1 MGWNEIKGY
10 EKRRDVTGRRRDV
23 TGGRRDVTRVA
34 VTTRVT
40 GCAAELWRYKFDTP
54 MGGSML
60 TSVDMIVVT
69 LRDSDGATGT
79 GFSYVI
85 GGGGEPV
92 LGMARMQLERFVKDQ
107 EIAAPA
113 ALWRRLAAS
122 LNRLGRG
129 VGYNAICAIDIA
141 AWDLNA
147 RSRNLPLGVA
157 LGGEPRVMPVYTSGG
172 FGAFISPEEAV
183 ERAKAAL
190 ARGVRGV
197 KIRVAGAHADLA
209 RMRAVKDVLPPGVHL
224 MADANERCD
233 LLRAKWL
240 AAACAEHGM
249 LWLEEP
255 LPAYDYAGFDNLAR
269 TSPVAIA
276 TGEHL
281 QGAMEFHPLLESKSI
296 AVAQPDPAMMG
307 GITEILRLC
316 AIAEA
321 AGVVVAPHF
330 NPALFIHVA
339 AAAPAMRWL
348 EDFPVL
354 EHMFAKPLAWDKN
367 GDMAMPTGPGHGI
380 EFHPDAR
387 GKYLV
392 KE

>member
-1 MGWNEIKGY
+1 
-10 EKRRDVTGRRRDV
+10 VTARISDC
-23 TGGRRDVTRVA
+23 T
-34 VTTRVT
+34 
-40 GCAAELWRYKFDTP
+40 AELWRYKFDNP

-60 TSVDMIVVT
+60 TSVDVIVVT
-69 LRDSDGATGT
+69 LADSDGATGM

-92 LGMARMQLERFVKDQ
+92 VGMARSLLARFVNDQ
-107 EIAAPA
+107 EIVAPA

-129 VGYNAICAIDIA
+129 VGYNALCAIDIA
-141 AWDLNA
+141 AWDLHA
-147 RSRNLPLGVA
+147 RRLGVPLGIA
-157 LGGEPRVMPVYTSGG
+157 LGGEPRIMPVYTSGG
-172 FGAFISPEEAV
+172 FGAFISPKEAV
-183 ERAKAAL
+183 DKAKAAL
-190 ARGVRGV
+190 ARGTRGI
-197 KIRVAGAHADLA
+197 KIRVAGVHADLA
-209 RMRAVKDVLPPGVHL
+209 RMKAVKDVLPDGVHL

-233 LLRAKWL
+233 LLRARWL
-240 AAACAEHGM
+240 ASACAEHGM

-255 LPAYDYAGFDNLAR
+255 LPSYDYAGFAQLAR
-269 TSPVAIA
+269 NSPVAIA

-281 QGAMEFHPLLESKSI
+281 QGCAEFHPLLEAKAL

-307 GITEILRLC
+307 GITEIMRFC
-316 AIAEA
+316 HIAEA

-339 AAAPAMRWL
+339 AAAPAMKWL

-354 EHMFAKPLAWDKN
+354 EPLFAKPLEWDKN

-380 EFHPDAR
+380 EFHADAR
-387 GKYLV
+387 ARYLV
-392 KE
+392 KD

>member
-1 MGWNEIKGY
+1 M
-10 EKRRDVTGRRRDV
+10 TA
-23 TGGRRDVTRVA
+23 RVGA
-34 VTTRVT
+34 S
-40 GCAAELWRYKFDTP
+40 AAELWRYKFDSP

-60 TSVDMIVVT
+60 TSVDVIVVT
-69 LRDSDGATGT
+69 LADRDGATGL

-85 GGGGEPV
+85 GGGGEAV
-92 LGMARMQLERFVKDQ
+92 VGMARSLLARFVKDQ

-113 ALWRRLAAS
+113 ALWRKMAAS
-122 LNRLGRG
+122 LNRVGRG
-129 VGYNAICAIDIA
+129 VGYLALCAIDIA
-141 AWDLNA
+141 AWDLHA
-147 RSRNLPLGVA
+147 RQRNLPLGVA

-183 ERAKAAL
+183 EKAHAAL
-190 ARGVRGV
+190 AKGTRGI
-197 KIRVAGAHADLA
+197 KIRVAGVHADLA
-209 RMRAVKDVLPPGVHL
+209 RMAAVRAMLPEGVHL

-233 LLRAKWL
+233 LLRARWL
-240 AAACAEHGM
+240 AAACADHGM

-255 LPAYDYAGFDNLAR
+255 LPSYDYAGFAQLAR
-269 TSPVAIA
+269 NAPVAIA

-281 QGAMEFHPLLESKSI
+281 QGAAEFYPLLEAKAL

-307 GITEILRLC
+307 GITEILRFC

-339 AAAPAMRWL
+339 AAAPQIKWL
-348 EDFPVL
+348 EDFPVM
-354 EHMFAKPLAWDKN
+354 EHMFAAWPEWDKN

-380 EFHPDAR
+380 AFQPDAR
-387 GKYLV
+387 AKYLV